1 MPYAFP
7 SYVGSGVIF
16 IKNLNWLLSSSM
28 IVAIRIIGEHVNKIS
43 DVFLWIFVIEFE
55 SFNFENIFNF

>member
-16 IKNLNWLLSSSM
+16 IKNLNWLLSNSM